1 MFNFWEE
8 TLGDLSITFH
18 ICNPFYLNIYV
29 FNVFQQKNYLQSC
42 RDVAATTNQCSRTNA
57 VIDEYIT
64 ELAACLIQEPN
75 VSM

>member
-1 MFNFWEE
+1 
-8 TLGDLSITFH
+8 
-18 ICNPFYLNIYV
+18 LNIYI
-29 FNVFQQKNYLQSC
+29 FKQRIIYFQQKNYLQSC